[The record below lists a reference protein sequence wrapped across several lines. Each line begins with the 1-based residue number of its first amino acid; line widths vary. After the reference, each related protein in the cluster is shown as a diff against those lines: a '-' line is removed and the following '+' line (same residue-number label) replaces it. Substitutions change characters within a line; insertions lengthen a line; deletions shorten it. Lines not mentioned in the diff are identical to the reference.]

1 MMTKLLTAAEIASA
15 AEALNGWHLS
25 GGDDDTQQGLQKT
38 FYFTGFTAAF
48 GFMSRV
54 ALAAERANHHPEWQN
69 IYNQVTIKWTT
80 HARGGITDLDV
91 KLAQK
96 TDIFA
101 ASSGLK

>member
-1 MMTKLLTAAEIASA
+1 
-15 AEALNGWHLS
+15 
-25 GGDDDTQQGLQKT
+25 
-38 FYFTGFTAAF
+38 
-48 GFMSRV
+48 
-54 ALAAERANHHPEWQN
+54 
-69 IYNQVTIKWTT
+69 VTIKWTT